1 MRPQSRAMS
10 GSSVDDGAESD
21 QYMSAP
27 ATPTADSEDTFW
39 AGELC
44 LWFFICR

>member
-1 MRPQSRAMS
+1 MS

-21 QYMSAP
+21 QLEYMSLP
-27 ATPTADSEDTFW
+27 VTPTADDEDTFW

-44 LWFFICR
+44 YCFTTCR